1 MLLSRWILVFRAVD
15 IFTAIDCAIDRH
27 LTVSRYNEFQHKL
40 WLLNHEVSRF
50 SAEISEL
57 LPSLLSTLHWG
68 TAANEIPVA
77 QAVAVPLGL
86 SRTGLPSSNAAILSG
101 ASERQCSQFVSSD
114 AGVEANSLECV
125 CTGVWVEVPV
135 ADRSRGACAH
145 VVVVNTGNYPT
156 VFDLRLDNLP
166 RFLVGGLIDNNSDD
180 QTAPVVEMTRIFD
193 GSCVLQ
199 AGAGDAACSTTNPT
213 AGYAINATLTHG
225 TTTSNASVR
234 DMIDN
239 QATNVYRIGCGLH
252 ASQKAAPVSPPLI
265 ADGGFEGVSLA
276 QPGLLYAGGG
286 LGGGSHGGWS
296 GGLQLANFT
305 DDRVR
310 LEASA
315 AEPHAGRYAGRL
327 QLPTDDP
334 VTLIVPL
341 SRAARAASGRYRL
354 TVYGR
359 SSPPGVQLAVIQ
371 VGAER
376 GGGGHSLPC
385 ASATTTFASSSDTN
399 GTTLTADWSAVT
411 ALVTLGNGT
420 LGNQQGDQWRQTKPP
435 LLCGPALVLSS
446 PFPLGGAVFLDS
458 AALTP
463 LM

>member
-1 MLLSRWILVFRAVD
+1 MVRRSGSARKLVR
-15 IFTAIDCAIDRH
+15 R
-27 LTVSRYNEFQHKL
+27 
-40 WLLNHEVSRF
+40 
-50 SAEISEL
+50 
-57 LPSLLSTLHWG
+57 
-68 TAANEIPVA
+68 
-77 QAVAVPLGL
+77 
-86 SRTGLPSSNAAILSG
+86 SG
-101 ASERQCSQFVSSD
+101 AD
-114 AGVEANSLECV
+114 IEANSLV
-125 CTGVWVEVPV
+125 CACPGVWVEEPV

-166 RFLVGGLIDNNSDD
+166 RFLIARLKDSNNSDD
-180 QTAPVVEMTRIFD
+180 QTTQAVEMTRIFD

-225 TTTSNASVR
+225 TTTFNASVR

-252 ASQKAAPVSPPLI
+252 ASQEAAAVELI
-265 ADGGFEGVSLA
+265 ADGGFERVSLA
-276 QPGLLYAGGG
+276 QPGLPYAGGG
-286 LGGGSHGGWS
+286 GGGGSHGGWS

-315 AEPHAGRYAGRL
+315 AEPHSGRYAGRL
-327 QLPTDDP
+327 QLPSDDP

-341 SRAARAASGRYRL
+341 TSAAGNASGRYKL

-359 SSPPGVQLAVIQ
+359 SSPPGVQLSVVQ

-376 GGGGHSLPC
+376 GGGGHSHPC
-385 ASATTTFASSSDTN
+385 ASTATTSASFGGTN
-399 GTTLTADWSAVT
+399 GTTLTAEWSAVT
-411 ALVTLGNGT
+411 AVVTLGNGT
-420 LGNQQGDQWRQTKPP
+420 LGNEQGDNSMQAKPP
-435 LLCGPALVLSS
+435 LLCGPALVLSA

-458 AALTP
+458 AVLTP
-463 LM
+463 LVSPY